1 MESKQENPQQ
11 SPESPVQT
19 HSQSSSDVERTQT
32 FIQSN
37 LAGASLGSTSAL
49 TNRPE
54 FQVVCWPLRNY
65 WKKTWAILVSYF
77 LGACAVYSMTTN
89 PLVASVVL
97 LALVSVSWRLW
108 IPMQYSIG
116 PTGITRSVLGRQRQL
131 GWTMIRRISQDS
143 RGIQV
148 FFDRAASIQSILHSF
163 YITADADDLESLIG
177 VFHYYLRG
185 RSKRST
191 L

>member
-1 MESKQENPQQ
+1 MESKQEDPQQ
-11 SPESPVQT
+11 LPAQT
-19 HSQSSSDVERTQT
+19 DSKSSSDVERTQT
-32 FIQSN
+32 YIQKDTPR
-37 LAGASLGSTSAL
+37 GASTGSTSAL
-49 TNRPE
+49 ASRPE
-54 FQVVCWPLRNY
+54 IHVVCWPLKFY
-65 WKKTWAILVSYF
+65 WKKTWIILLSYF
-77 LGACAVYSMTTN
+77 LGTCVVYSLTTN

-143 RGIQV
+143 RGVQV
-148 FFDRAASIQSILHSF
+148 FFDRTASIQSILQSF

-177 VFHYYLRG
+177 VFHYYLSG
-185 RSKRST
+185 QSKRPT
-191 L
+191 H